1 MNFGVSEYI
10 CRRKFNI
17 LLNISVY
24 GKTSFRIFISPVINP
39 SESRELIMIQR
50 IQSIFLLLA
59 SGSAFS
65 LFLDPM
71 SFFEVDN
78 KEGLTSES
86 TLFDGIFN
94 VHDHIIMLVTVV
106 LAGAAALT
114 AIFLFKNRKT
124 QMTVSRLVIVLGVVI
139 AVLAAILFWMD
150 YKLLQAGT
158 EIEAGF
164 GLLSP
169 ILTIIFAALANH
181 FINKDEKLVKS
192 MDRLR

>member
-1 MNFGVSEYI
+1 
-10 CRRKFNI
+10 
-17 LLNISVY
+17 
-24 GKTSFRIFISPVINP
+24 
-39 SESRELIMIQR
+39 MIQR

-71 SFFEVDN
+71 SFFEVD
-78 KEGLTSES
+78 KTEGLTQSS

-94 VHDHIIMLVTVV
+94 VHDHIIMLVAVV
-106 LAGAAALT
+106 LTGIAALA

-124 QMTVSRLVIVLGVVI
+124 QMTVSRIVIVLGMII
-139 AVLAAILFWMD
+139 AVLAGILFWMD
-150 YKLLQAGT
+150 FKLLTAGT
-158 EIEAGF
+158 EIEVGF
-164 GLLSP
+164 GIISPLLV
-169 ILTIIFAALANH
+169 ILFAALANH